1 MSDLA
6 IISISI
12 PSMLIIAVAIFILIR
27 RKKIATVN
35 ANPLTV
41 GLASTRERISKK
53 LSVLFGRETI
63 SDDFWNELESTLIE
77 ADVGIEVASK
87 LLESIRN
94 ENDVG
99 RIKDSLIQKMISVLN
114 VDAGSQDRRCV
125 CEPASQRASEQTK
138 PHVVLIVGVNGVGK
152 TTTIAK
158 LARQY
163 INDGRKV
170 LLVAGDTFRA
180 AAVDQIKIWG
190 ERLGCEVVAQA
201 EGADSAA
208 VAFDGVEKAKA
219 KGYEVVIIDTAGRL
233 HTKHNL
239 MEELG
244 KVNRV
249 IGKAMTGAP
258 HERLLVLDATVG
270 SNGLSQA
277 KQFNEMVDLNG
288 TIITKLD
295 GTAKGGIVFAVA
307 GELGIPITH
316 IGIGEGMDDLR
327 PFNPQEFVSTILN

>member
-1 MSDLA
+1 MSNLA
-6 IISISI
+6 ILSVAVPSI
-12 PSMLIIAVAIFILIR
+12 LIIVVAVFVLFR
-27 RKKIATVN
+27 RKGKSSQSPK
-35 ANPLTV
+35 PLTV
-41 GLASTRERISKK
+41 GLASTRER
-53 LSVLFGRETI
+53 LVGRLTALFGREELG
-63 SDDFWNELESTLIE
+63 DDFWNELEATLIE
-77 ADVGIEVASK
+77 ADVGIDVTSQ
-87 LLESIRN
+87 LLEGIRQEKN
-94 ENDVG
+94 SEEVREKLSKSMLDVLC
-99 RIKDSLIQKMISVLN
+99 KAEDTQC
-114 VDAGSQDRRCV
+114 AAT
-125 CEPASQRASEQTK
+125 ET
-138 PHVVLIVGVNGVGK
+138 PHVILVVGVNGVGK

-163 INDGRKV
+163 VKDGKRV

-201 EGADSAA
+201 DGADSAA
-208 VAFDGVEKAKA
+208 VAFDGVEKARA
-219 KGYEVVIIDTAGRL
+219 KGYDVVIIDTAGRL

-244 KVNRV
+244 KVSRV
-249 IGKAMTGAP
+249 IDKAMTGAP
-258 HERLLVLDATVG
+258 HERLLILDATIG

-277 KQFNEMVDLNG
+277 KQFNEIVNLNSA
-288 TIITKLD
+288 IVTKLD